1 MNFLRDNNKSE
12 STDSLS
18 SFFFLL
24 IACNVM
30 ESPNEMENDPDEIPQ
45 EILDLIPA
53 EKPFKKS
60 VNAIYSI
67 VERDFFKRFKPS
79 YILLTNSPARKQ
91 YFRTQMLAP
100 IFNFW
105 KKNGNPVKDCEE
117 SADRIKVLLSHSSSY

>member
-1 MNFLRDNNKSE
+1 
-12 STDSLS
+12 
-18 SFFFLL
+18 
-24 IACNVM
+24 M
-30 ESPNEMENDPDEIPQ
+30 ESPNEMENDPEKIPQ

-60 VNAIYSI
+60 VNAIYSD

-91 YFRTQMLAP
+91 YFRSQMLAP

-117 SADRIKVLLSHSSSY
+117 SAARIKVIFSDSSLY